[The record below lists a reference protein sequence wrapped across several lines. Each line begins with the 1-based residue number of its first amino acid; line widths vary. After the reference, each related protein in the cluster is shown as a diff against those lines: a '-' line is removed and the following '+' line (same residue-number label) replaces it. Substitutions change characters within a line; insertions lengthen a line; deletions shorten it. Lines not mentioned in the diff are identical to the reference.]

1 MSDTRLHVRLM
12 VTDTGPLI
20 TLAAADSL
28 DYLLYPDMPVYV
40 PDAVVYEATIKS
52 DALGAQAIADW
63 LGRHIEAV
71 HVVVTQAFS
80 DHLAAVNAGAR
91 QRTPDLGERAAIEAI
106 RNSLALDAD
115 ERALLLTEDD
125 YVIRGTYVV
134 SVEDRGRTIMVTT
147 HDFLEGL
154 EKAGLINSAEE
165 VYRRAEN
172 AGRFASRKRVL
183 ASQHRS
189 AVDAVERALG
199 ARRERP

>member
-1 MSDTRLHVRLM
+1 MSDARLHVRLM

-40 PDAVVYEATIKS
+40 PDAVVYEATITS

-63 LGRHIEAV
+63 LGRHVEVV
-71 HVVVTQAFS
+71 HVVVTQAFT

-106 RNSLALDAD
+106 RNSLLLGAD
-115 ERALLLTEDD
+115 DRALLLTEDD
-125 YVIRGTYVV
+125 YVIRGNYIV
-134 SVEDRGRTIMVTT
+134 SVEDRGRTILATT
-147 HDFLEGL
+147 REFLDGL
-154 EKAGLINSAEE
+154 ERAGLINSAEE

-172 AGRFASRKRVL
+172 AGRFASRKRIL
-183 ASQHRS
+183 ASQHQS
-189 AVDAVERALG
+189 ALDAVERALG
-199 ARRERP
+199 VRREKS